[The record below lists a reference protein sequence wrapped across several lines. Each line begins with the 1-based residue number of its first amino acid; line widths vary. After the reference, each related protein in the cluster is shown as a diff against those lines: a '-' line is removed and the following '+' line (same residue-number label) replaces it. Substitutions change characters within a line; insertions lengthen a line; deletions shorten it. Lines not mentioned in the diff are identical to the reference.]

1 MTNICG
7 GYLEIQDKY
16 LSMINI
22 NKKKKH
28 ETHICYLNMKQ
39 LLCNKKKTRKIGGK
53 YLSLINI
60 KNKYETNLS
69 LLNIKKST

>member
-22 NKKKKH
+22 NKKKKTRNTYLLFKH
-28 ETHICYLNMKQ
+28 EIAPL
-39 LLCNKKKTRKIGGK
+39 
-53 YLSLINI
+53 
-60 KNKYETNLS
+60 
-69 LLNIKKST
+69 